1 MTEEMLDIIGTLK
14 CSFQD
19 EILNVLDF
27 QQDSIIVK
35 LKDGTKVKISVKNVI

>member
-14 CSFQD
+14 CSFLD
-19 EILNVLDF
+19 EILNILGF
-27 QQDSIIVK
+27 QHDSIIVK

>member
-1 MTEEMLDIIGTLK
+1 MTEDMLDIIGVLK

-27 QQDSIIVK
+27 KHDSIIVK
-35 LKDGTKVKISVKNVI
+35 LKDGTKVKVSVKNVF